1 MARYEALEN
10 CQVDGRRVRPG
21 AVVDFPEG
29 STVPSWFNRLDP
41 PAETKAEEAEMETKS
56 ETKAETKATTSTK
69 KAK

>member
-29 STVPSWFNRLDP
+29 AEVPKWFKRLDP
-41 PAETKAEEAEMETKS
+41 PAETKPEEAEP
-56 ETKAETKATTSTK
+56 ETKAETKTTTSK

>member
-21 AVVDFPEG
+21 AVIDFPEG

-41 PAETKAEEAEMETKS
+41 PAETTGPEKT
-56 ETKAETKATTSTK
+56 AETKTTK